1 MKLAL
6 DYYKKDFDTV
16 ENIDNDNYVRLIM
29 DATGAISNELNVD
42 DKPVVEEWLIDDE
55 FVNKDLKITEESKA
69 FIRDLIKRNKFCP

>member
-42 DKPVVEEWLIDDE
+42 DKPVIEEWLIDDE